1 MSSATTVHYCVGD
14 VIQVFD
20 TYAGGT
26 DDGLA
31 CHMEIGIIAEQL
43 KKDQYLVALPITG
56 MEVVHVDWLRVPNLF
71 FVKADIL
78 NNSDL

>member
-31 CHMEIGIIAEQL
+31 CHKEIGIIAE
-43 KKDQYLVALPITG
+43 
-56 MEVVHVDWLRVPNLF
+56 
-71 FVKADIL
+71 
-78 NNSDL
+78 